1 MQKHIQNGFTLYEL
15 LITVTIMGIIL
26 AVGVPNLT
34 DFSRNSR
41 VSGSANDLHGS
52 FLLARSEAARA
63 KQDITIC
70 ASNNS
75 TAAEPACGGSFDDGW
90 IVFIDLDGN
99 DARDTSA
106 GSNENVLKSFPP
118 AHETVDIATNR
129 TSFSFEETGLGDGG
143 AAFIAMICDER
154 GNVTAPGGNSAA
166 RRLVVAPIGRSIILR
181 TEETIATSI
190 GASGTDCP

>member
-15 LITVTIMGIIL
+15 LITVTPLVTVLPIIL

-75 TAAEPACGGSFDDGW
+75 TAAEPACGGQET
-90 IVFIDLDGN
+90 
-99 DARDTSA
+99 AR
-106 GSNENVLKSFPP
+106 GHVQP
-118 AHETVDIATNR
+118 AVAHRNR
-129 TSFSFEETGLGDGG
+129 EERV
-143 AAFIAMICDER
+143 AR
-154 GNVTAPGGNSAA
+154 AA
-166 RRLVVAPIGRSIILR
+166 R
-181 TEETIATSI
+181 
-190 GASGTDCP
+190 